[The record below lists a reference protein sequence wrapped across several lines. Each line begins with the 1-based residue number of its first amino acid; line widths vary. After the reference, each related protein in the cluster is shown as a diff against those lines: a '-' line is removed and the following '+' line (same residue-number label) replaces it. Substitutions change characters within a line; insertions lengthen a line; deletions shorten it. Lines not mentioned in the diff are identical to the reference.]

1 MIFSEDKWDYASEI
15 KKYVKVSSAL
25 SFERIEASLR
35 SAYIAYIIPLVG
47 ETMSS
52 YIISIYNEGSSKEYE
67 KTMLEYCQNAVAN
80 LAFYSDFDTLSISI
94 TDAGIHR
101 TDNEEFKSLYK
112 YQDTNLR
119 ESFRNKGFNALDSL
133 LRFLDDYADDIEY
146 WKESETY
153 SKIQN
158 SIIRSTSE
166 VNDVYYINNSRILF
180 LRLLPHFD
188 FVSETILQQKIGTKA
203 YQYIIDNLSKKDD
216 KAEILRKRVSRYI
229 IFLALSRVV
238 RDTGSITD
246 RGLYFISR
254 QSGSNGSG
262 DTNSEPADL
271 QLRAAQSSAF
281 DADARAVLPQI
292 LNFLRYEQ
300 PELYAGDPERC
311 YDRDNDHKK
320 TFWA

>member
-1 MIFSEDKWDYASEI
+1 M
-15 KKYVKVSSAL
+15 
-25 SFERIEASLR
+25 
-35 SAYIAYIIPLVG
+35 
-47 ETMSS
+47 
-52 YIISIYNEGSSKEYE
+52 
-67 KTMLEYCQNAVAN
+67 
-80 LAFYSDFDTLSISI
+80 
-94 TDAGIHR
+94 
-101 TDNEEFKSLYK
+101 
-112 YQDTNLR
+112 
-119 ESFRNKGFNALDSL
+119 
-133 LRFLDDYADDIEY
+133 
-146 WKESETY
+146 
-153 SKIQN
+153 QN
-158 SIIRSTSE
+158 SILRSTSE